1 MANSA
6 ILDIEAFDIEIA
18 HGIDL
23 SEGHSAVNHLN
34 LYIYR

>member
-18 HGIDL
+18 HGIVL
-23 SEGHSAVNHLN
+23 SDGHSAVSCLK
-34 LYIYR
+34 LYIYS